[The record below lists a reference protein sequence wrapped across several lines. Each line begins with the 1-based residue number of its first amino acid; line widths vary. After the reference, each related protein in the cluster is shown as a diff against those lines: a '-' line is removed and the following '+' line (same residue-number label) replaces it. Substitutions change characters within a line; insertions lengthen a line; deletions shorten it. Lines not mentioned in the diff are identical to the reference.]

1 MVRMMVPRVNGQAA
15 IYANPA
21 FTPLTCTTIL
31 VGQQSGETTELAGV
45 CHDSRFYCPVAQAKS
60 AVPAGPVSLRLKCLS
75 YRRISFCLQHWTG

>member
-1 MVRMMVPRVNGQAA
+1 VNGQAA

-45 CHDSRFYCPVAQAKS
+45 CHDSRFYCPVAQA
-60 AVPAGPVSLRLKCLS
+60 VRRQVLCDRLRFS
-75 YRRISFCLQHWTG
+75 